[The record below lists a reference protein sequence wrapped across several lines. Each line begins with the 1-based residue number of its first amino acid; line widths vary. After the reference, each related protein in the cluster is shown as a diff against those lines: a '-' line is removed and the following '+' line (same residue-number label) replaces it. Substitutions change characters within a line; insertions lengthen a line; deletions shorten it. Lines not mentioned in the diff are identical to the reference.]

1 MITMYRVLKYEFIN
15 QEELDH
21 QINKSLAT
29 VVHQVGNLGQISVA
43 NIPLDSLEGRLL
55 ATEIKFP
62 TEIILGCITK
72 EQLEKSR
79 NKP

>member
-1 MITMYRVLKYEFIN
+1 MITMYRILKYEFIN

-29 VVHQVGNLGQISVA
+29 VIHQVGNLGQISVA
-43 NIPLDSLEGRLL
+43 NIPLTSLEGKLL
-55 ATEIKFP
+55 ESRIKFP

-72 EQLEKSR
+72 EQLERSK
-79 NKP
+79 NMP